1 VNPENCIGHINFLMC
16 SEKKDFRSASL

>member
-1 VNPENCIGHINFLMC
+1 VNPENCIGQINFLMC